1 MPYDDIALEA
11 EDKMEKAVAVLVNE
25 LRGVRTGRASPG
37 LVDTIKVD
45 YYGEPTM
52 LKALASITVPEPR
65 MIVLKPFDPGA
76 VDGIIK
82 GIQKS
87 DVGLTPQTDGKI
99 IRLAVPPLSEER
111 RKQMSKSVKELGEK
125 AKISMRNI
133 RREGNSTADKEE
145 KDKEMSEDEAKRTK
159 TEMDRLTKEYEGK
172 VQETLERKTKEVME
186 I

>member
-1 MPYDDIALEA
+1 MPYDEIALEA
-11 EDKMEKAVAVLVNE
+11 EDKMEKAVAVLNKE

-45 YYGEPTM
+45 YYGEPTQ
-52 LKALASITVPEPR
+52 LKALASITVPEAR
-65 MIVLKPFDPGA
+65 MILVKPFDPGA
-76 VDGIIK
+76 TDGIIK

-87 DVGLTPQTDGKI
+87 DIGLTPQSDGKV

-111 RKQMSKSVKELGEK
+111 RKKMSKTVKDLGEK
-125 AKISMRNI
+125 AKISMRSI
-133 RREGNSTADKEE
+133 RREGNSTADREE
-145 KDKEMSEDEAKRTK
+145 KEKDISEDDAKRIK

-172 VQETLERKTKEVME
+172 VVEALEKKTKEVME